1 LLLSGPSDDARPG
14 VVLVLFLTRF
24 SYPVETW
31 ARMAQNI
38 T

>member
-1 LLLSGPSDDARPG
+1 LLLLGPRYDPRPE
-14 VVLVLFLTRF
+14 VVLVLDLTRF